1 MNAAPDPI
9 PQPQPDTTAVPSA
22 APRPAA
28 RTVVGLTLAALLA
41 ALGTSVANV
50 ALPTLATEF
59 GIAPGQAQWIV
70 LAYLLAMTATAV
82 QVGRL
87 GDRFGRR
94 RTLLIGLGVFLGA
107 TLACALAPSFAL
119 LVTARA
125 VQGIGAA
132 VLVALPLALARDLV
146 APERLG
152 SVMGLLGS
160 AAAIGTALGPAAG
173 GLLLGAFEWQAM
185 FLAVLPVGVV
195 ALILLSGSAALGSS
209 GTGAAAGAGDAAAAG
224 AAGAGAAGGPSLAA
238 GPARGATAALL
249 RERAFSA
256 ALLMNILVAT
266 VMMSTLIVGPF
277 FLTAGLGLS
286 AASVGLTMA
295 VGPAV
300 AAVTGVIAGKV
311 VDSVGAS
318 RGTVFG
324 LSIMV
329 LGMAAL
335 AGLPAVLGVVGY
347 VLALIVLTPGYQLFL
362 AANNTAALG
371 DIEARRRGAASGM
384 LSLSRNLGLMLGASA
399 MGWLYAAVAGSSAT
413 NGASVPVAAVA
424 GSQVTFV
431 LGGVLTLTALGFAL
445 ALWRARTDRLQ
456 TRRGLV

>member
-1 MNAAPDPI
+1 MNDTQPG
-9 PQPQPDTTAVPSA
+9 PQPRMIA
-22 APRPAA
+22 
-28 RTVVGLTLAALLA
+28 GLALSALLA

-59 GIAPGQAQWIV
+59 GVALGQVQWVV
-70 LAYLLAMTATAV
+70 LAYLIAMTATAV
-82 QVGRL
+82 QVGGL
-87 GDRFGRR
+87 GDRFGRQR
-94 RTLLIGLGVFLGA
+94 VLLMGLGLFLVA
-107 TLACALAPSFAL
+107 TLACALAASFPAL
-119 LVTARA
+119 VVARA
-125 VQGIGAA
+125 LQGIGGA
-132 VLVALPLALARDLV
+132 VLVALPMAIARDV
-146 APERLG
+146 VPAERLG
-152 SVMGLLGS
+152 SAMGLLGTT
-160 AAAIGTALGPAAG
+160 AAIGTALGPAAG
-173 GLLLGAFEWQAM
+173 GLLLGSFGWQAM
-185 FLAVLPVGVV
+185 FVVMLPLGLGALALLGGRGV
-195 ALILLSGSAALGSS
+195 LGSS
-209 GTGAAAGAGDAAAAG
+209 GFRVATGGAVGDKAARAARGRRGRGSGAWELVRTRAFAAA
-224 AAGAGAAGGPSLAA
+224 LA
-238 GPARGATAALL
+238 
-249 RERAFSA
+249 
-256 ALLMNILVAT
+256 MNLLVAT

-324 LSIMV
+324 LAIMV

-371 DIEARRRGAASGM
+371 GIEARRRGAASGL

>member
-1 MNAAPDPI
+1 MNDTQPG
-9 PQPQPDTTAVPSA
+9 PQPRMIA
-22 APRPAA
+22 
-28 RTVVGLTLAALLA
+28 GLALSALLA

-59 GIAPGQAQWIV
+59 GVALGQVQWVV
-70 LAYLLAMTATAV
+70 LAYLIAMTATAV
-82 QVGRL
+82 QVGGL
-87 GDRFGRR
+87 GDRFGRQR
-94 RTLLIGLGVFLGA
+94 VLLMGLGLFLVA
-107 TLACALAPSFAL
+107 TLACALAASFPAL
-119 LVTARA
+119 VVARA
-125 VQGIGAA
+125 LQGIGAA
-132 VLVALPLALARDLV
+132 VLVALPMAVARDV
-146 APERLG
+146 VPAERLG
-152 SVMGLLGS
+152 SAMGLLGTT
-160 AAAIGTALGPAAG
+160 AAIGTALGPAAG
-173 GLLLGAFEWQAM
+173 GLLLGSFGWQAM
-185 FLAVLPVGVV
+185 FVVMLPLGLGALALLGGRGV
-195 ALILLSGSAALGSS
+195 LGSS
-209 GTGAAAGAGDAAAAG
+209 GFEVATGGAVGDKAARAARGRRGRGSGAWELVRTRAFAAA
-224 AAGAGAAGGPSLAA
+224 LAMN
-238 GPARGATAALL
+238 LL
-249 RERAFSA
+249 
-256 ALLMNILVAT
+256 VGT

-324 LSIMV
+324 LAIMV

-371 DIEARRRGAASGM
+371 GIEARRRGAASGL